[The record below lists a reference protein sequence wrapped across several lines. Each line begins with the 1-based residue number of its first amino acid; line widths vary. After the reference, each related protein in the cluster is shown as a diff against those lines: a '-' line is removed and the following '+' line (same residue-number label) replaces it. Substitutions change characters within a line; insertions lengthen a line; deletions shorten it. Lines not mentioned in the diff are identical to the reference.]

1 MLLSFSR
8 LDAFAQTTLNF
19 NTYTTNQG
27 LASPHVEGELEF
39 DVIKGSAAICVV
51 CMGIDTNEG
60 KDGGPGL
67 DDANFEIEGIK
78 GWKISRADNSSFQF
92 LSIWVQHRGAG
103 TSTAGT
109 IKAFSGGSQ
118 VGSTVNIDFNS
129 NSAGLKSFSSNPD
142 FYEVDEVVI
151 EGADLYLILDEVTYG
166 APFIVGNTD
175 PTEVTG
181 IYLVGS
187 PISTAASV
195 QYKVDFSK
203 IAKNVSADD
212 FVLTI
217 TGTAIGTIGTVTGS
231 NATYTVPI
239 TGISGE
245 GTIRLD
251 LKSGTNIA
259 SATDVTGTSAYTS
272 GQVHSISPCLVEG
285 FEDETAGST
294 TFSHGGYSFSITSAA
309 NMEVHTQTPKIG
321 IYGSSYVLTN
331 TDAGT
336 YIISSTTS
344 DINLKKFAVFLSS
357 HADGSVPTSDGS
369 ITVVGKRDGNT
380 VYTVS
385 KATGFPTD
393 FLANSGYYIF
403 DLRTEGGTDNSA
415 KAVDQIEISL
425 GGAFQYINID
435 NFEFCADDVA
445 PSGYSVSIDQDP
457 ITPDN
462 DDAVSFTFA
471 GAEIGTTYDYT
482 FSSAG
487 GGTNVTGTGTIV
499 TATDQITGIDLSG
512 LGLGTITLS
521 VTLTDASSNEGDAS
535 EDTALKRVFT
545 APVATAPTAPVVT
558 EDATNV
564 ALDNDIQVVDVDGD
578 DQTVTFTITGG
589 TVTLGTTGITF
600 GGSGNGSAS
609 FTAAGTLAAINTAL
623 DAATFSPTSNLFGTN
638 AGTIAFVSNDGTAD
652 SNNASVT
659 FNIAGVND
667 APVVDH
673 NGVSRADW
681 TEGASPTVINSAIL
695 VSDPEDDNITAATIS
710 IVDFVTGDI
719 LGITTPSPYTSSY
732 NSGTGVL
739 SLSGTG
745 TAAQMQAA
753 LRTVVFSHS
762 TDDPGQGDTDNSRA
776 ISFYVTDANASTSS
790 TIGNIGIGISSV
802 NDNPTISGLP
812 TDISVVE
819 NTASNVDLSAATF
832 GDPDAN
838 SNDITLKL
846 GVTTGTLTASDAG
859 GVTVAGS
866 GTVTLILTGTAS
878 EIDAYLNTASNIKY
892 TGPVSVTGND
902 AATLTLTANDGGN
915 TGTGGGTNVSLGT
928 VNIDIQNAQ
937 PSVTL
942 SLSPTS
948 KAENVLTDNV
958 VTATLSSVF
967 TSEVTVNLVFTG
979 TATNTTD
986 YTRSGSTIVIP
997 IGELTGTIE
1006 INNVDDAIYEG
1017 DETVIVDI
1025 SSVTNGL
1032 ENGTQQVTYT
1042 ITDNDPLPSLSI
1054 DNVSVNEDAGVATFT
1069 VTLSAASERAASVD
1083 YVSSNGTASAGSD
1096 YTAVSGTLN
1105 FAAGDLTKTIVVSIT
1120 DDIIFED
1127 SENFSITL
1135 TNPTNAVLGT
1145 ATGTGIIVNDD
1156 PTPKITGMSVQH
1168 ATEGDNLVCTV
1179 TLDQVLGT
1187 TFTLT
1192 HSIGGGTA
1200 SPADYG
1206 TPIYNNGVTV
1216 VGTNLLIPAGISSFS
1231 ITLPTVNDTHSEATE
1246 TVPFKFGAL
1255 TIAGNI
1261 YDNDVEPGLYI
1272 NTIAFNE
1279 NSGTATFTVSLSAA
1293 SGQLISVNYA
1303 TSDGTAKAGSDYT
1316 AVNGTLN
1323 FAIGDLTKTIEVP
1336 ITDDSIFEGPENFT
1350 ITLTGATKASILTA
1364 TGTGTIVDNDGGPT
1378 VSSISSPDAIEG
1390 EDLVYNIALSNAST
1404 TSTSFA
1410 FVLGG
1415 GSASASDYGTPA
1427 FSNGVTLVAGN
1438 LILPALVTS
1447 FSVTLPTVDDNDF
1460 EPTETVPLKIG
1471 GLTGT
1476 GNILND
1482 DAATLSITANA
1493 SQSKVFGTTDPV
1505 LTYTASGFVDG
1516 DDETIITGALSRV
1529 AGEGVGT
1536 YAISKGDLSAGIK
1549 YDINFNPADF
1559 EITRATITGITFD
1572 DDSFVFDGTAKSLA
1586 ITGTLPTGT
1595 SVAYTNNGRTDV
1607 GSQEVTATI
1616 TGANFNTLV
1625 LKADLMITPATTT
1638 GITFNDDS
1646 FVYDGTVKSL
1656 VITGTLPTGTSVAYT
1671 NNGRTNV
1678 GTQEV
1683 TATITGA
1690 NFNTLVLKA
1699 DLTITP
1705 AGLDI
1710 IVSPSQSK
1718 VYGTTDPVF
1727 TYSATG
1733 FEGADSET
1741 ILTGALAR
1749 IAGEGVGSYAI
1760 NQGTLAANAN
1770 YTIDFVGANF
1780 TIGNKLLTIT
1790 ADAQSKVY
1798 GQADPALTY
1807 TASGFENGDTE
1818 AIISGALT
1826 RAAGQNVGNY
1836 AIQVGDIAAPNY
1848 TINFV
1853 SDKLDITPKTL
1864 SVTADAGQTKT
1875 YGDVDP
1881 TLSFTATG
1889 FEFTDTDALI
1899 TGLTDRVTGEDVG
1912 MYAIQI
1918 GGLSAGINYT
1928 IDFIS
1933 DDFFIS
1939 KRTLQVKA
1947 NANQAKVYGSA
1958 DPLFAYTATN
1968 LANGD
1973 TDAIF
1978 TGSLDRMPGED
1989 VGNYAIQ
1996 LGTLSAGGNYLIAFT
2011 SADFA
2016 IANKVLNVTASS
2028 QTKVY
2033 GQTDPNLTYTASG
2046 FENGDTEA
2054 IISGALARAAGQNVG
2069 NYAINVGSLDAG
2081 ANYSISFT
2089 GANFAITPAT
2099 LNIITDA
2106 GQSKIYGAANP
2117 AYSYTTIGFQNG
2129 DTNSI
2134 LAGSLAR
2141 AAGEN
2146 VGNYAINLGSLD
2158 AGANY
2163 SINFTGADFSITPRT
2178 LTIVANSNQAKVYGS
2193 DDPVLA
2199 FTASNFGNGDNVLTL
2214 TGALSRAAGEN
2225 IGMYAITLG
2234 SLNAG
2239 GNYTINFTSADFEI
2253 ASKVLNVIADA
2264 GQSKVFGTADPVFT
2278 YQVSGF
2284 ENGDTN
2290 AILSGQLSR
2299 AAGENVGKYAISLG
2313 SLQAG
2318 VNYAINFVGADF
2330 AITKAMITG
2339 ITFADASFVY
2349 DETAKSLAIAGTL
2362 PVGTSVNFANN
2373 SRTSVG
2379 TQEVTASITGSNYTT
2394 LVLTAD
2400 LTITK
2405 AMITGITFSDESFVY
2420 DGSAKS
2426 LAISGTLPVG
2436 TSVAY
2441 SNNSRTDV
2449 GMQEVSATVSGSN
2462 YTTLVLNANLM
2473 VTQATITGISFE
2485 DESFVYDG
2493 TAKSLAITGTL
2504 PVGAEVAYSNNSRT
2518 EEGIQEVIATITG
2531 SNFTSSE
2538 LSANL
2543 EITKASLVITAD
2555 AGQNKLYG
2563 TADPILTYT
2572 ASGFGAGDDVSILS
2586 GLLARAAGEAV
2597 GTYAISIGTLDAGN
2611 NYMFDFTGADFEI
2624 ITNDSDGDGVPDDVE
2639 EVEGTDPKDPTDFK
2653 DSDGDGVPDFVEMQ
2667 EGSDPTDA
2675 GDYLDT
2681 DGDNVPDYVEVQQG
2695 TDPNDSED
2703 FLDEDGDGVSDYV
2716 QSKSIMEFVVQS
2728 LNVAWGTAITDLNVP
2743 TQVVVI
2749 TTEGAFINLP
2759 VTWDLTGYDPMN
2771 SAIMSYIGMVE
2782 IPGGLFNPA
2791 DLQPMLDITILAK
2804 PAPQDVTLSNS
2815 EFIGIPD
2822 QFFQEIGAF
2831 TVIDPTD
2838 NVHILSL
2845 PEGEGDNAFFEVNS
2859 GILFWSSADQQAGRV
2874 DFTIVLSV
2882 VDRAGNEIK
2891 RAFAIRRLRTP
2902 LDQLDVPNTFTPNG
2916 DGTNDAWGIP
2926 ALRYYSGVT
2935 IQVFDMGGNRI
2946 FYTDNPDEQWDG
2958 TFKGKEVPVS
2968 SYLYVIQVGETG
2980 EIRRGML
2987 NLLRQ

>member
-1 MLLSFSR
+1 MIRTVTKSIFLIMLLSFSG

-39 DVIKGSAAICVV
+39 DVIKGSTAICVV
-51 CMGIDTNEG
+51 CMGIDTDEG

-78 GWKISRADNSSFQF
+78 GWKISRADNSSFRF

-151 EGADLYLILDEVTYG
+151 EGTDLYLILDEVTYG

-217 TGTAIGTIGTVTGS
+217 TGTAIGTIGAVTGS

-259 SATDVTGTSAYTS
+259 SATDVTGTSAYNS
-272 GQVHSISPCLVEG
+272 GQVHNISPCLVEG

-471 GAEIGTTYDYT
+471 GSEIGTTYDYT

-623 DAATFSPTSNLFGTN
+623 DAATFTPTSNLFGTN

-659 FNIAGVND
+659 FNIAGEND
-667 APVVDH
+667 APVVDQ
-673 NGVSRADW
+673 NSVSSANW
-681 TEGASPTVINSAIL
+681 TEGASPTIVNSSIL
-695 VSDPEDDNITAATIS
+695 VSDVEGDNITSATIS

-732 NSGTGVL
+732 NSGTGIL
-739 SLSGTG
+739 TLSGTG

-753 LRTVVFSHS
+753 LRTVVFSNS
-762 TDDPGQGDTDNSRA
+762 TDDPSQGNSKNTRA
-776 ISFYVTDANASTSS
+776 ISFYVTDANSATSS
-790 TIGNIGIGISSV
+790 AVGNIGIAISSV

-1025 SSVTNGL
+1025 SSVNNGL

-1054 DNVSVNEDAGVATFT
+1054 NNVSVNEDAGVATFT

-1246 TVPFKFGAL
+1246 TVLFKFGAL

-1279 NSGTATFTVSLSAA
+1279 NSGTATFTVTLSAA

-1350 ITLTGATKASILTA
+1350 ITLTGATNASLLTA

-1447 FSVTLPTVDDNDF
+1447 FIVTLPTVDDNDF

-1549 YDINFNPADF
+1549 YDINFNSADF

-1572 DDSFVFDGTAKSLA
+1572 DDSFVFDGTTKSLA

-1646 FVYDGTVKSL
+1646 FVYDGAVKSL
-1656 VITGTLPTGTSVAYT
+1656 AITGTLPTGTSVAYT

-1705 AGLDI
+1705 AGLNI

-1727 TYSATG
+1727 TYSAKG
-1733 FEGADSET
+1733 FEGADTET
-1741 ILTGALAR
+1741 ILTGALVR

-1790 ADAQSKVY
+1790 ADTQSIVY

-1818 AIISGALT
+1818 AIISGVLT
-1826 RAAGQNVGNY
+1826 
-1836 AIQVGDIAAPNY
+1836 
-1848 TINFV
+1848 
-1853 SDKLDITPKTL
+1853 
-1864 SVTADAGQTKT
+1864 
-1875 YGDVDP
+1875 
-1881 TLSFTATG
+1881 
-1889 FEFTDTDALI
+1889 
-1899 TGLTDRVTGEDVG
+1899 
-1912 MYAIQI
+1912 
-1918 GGLSAGINYT
+1918 
-1928 IDFIS
+1928 
-1933 DDFFIS
+1933 
-1939 KRTLQVKA
+1939 
-1947 NANQAKVYGSA
+1947 
-1958 DPLFAYTATN
+1958 
-1968 LANGD
+1968 
-1973 TDAIF
+1973 
-1978 TGSLDRMPGED
+1978 
-1989 VGNYAIQ
+1989 
-1996 LGTLSAGGNYLIAFT
+1996 
-2011 SADFA
+2011 
-2016 IANKVLNVTASS
+2016 
-2028 QTKVY
+2028 
-2033 GQTDPNLTYTASG
+2033 
-2046 FENGDTEA
+2046 
-2054 IISGALARAAGQNVG
+2054 RAAGQNVG

-2117 AYSYTTIGFQNG
+2117 AYSYTTNGFQSG

-2373 SRTSVG
+2373 SRTNVG
-2379 TQEVTASITGSNYTT
+2379 TQEVTATITGSNYTT

-2405 AMITGITFSDESFVY
+2405 AMITSITFSDESFVY

-2449 GMQEVSATVSGSN
+2449 GVQEVSATVSGSN

-2555 AGQNKLYG
+2555 AGQSKLYG

-2639 EVEGTDPKDPTDFK
+2639 EVEGTDPKDPTEFK

-2703 FLDEDGDGVSDYV
+2703 FLDKDGDGVSDYV

-2771 SAIMSYIGMVE
+2771 SAIMSYTGMVE